1 MNKYIV
7 SGLASL
13 ALLSG
18 CGKDPAASK
27 PAAKSASSQ
36 LEDRTQAIIAYDGV
50 RIDLLASE
58 TQGLQNGMKLSI
70 EPYKRDQWL
79 QFVPVHCEIPSIK
92 YVASLPIQDGMSSAK
107 LTLGKPE
114 QIVGNDL
121 YIIGEKNGRKV
132 VLYKMQMGAR

>member
-13 ALLSG
+13 AMLSG
-18 CGKDPAASK
+18 CGKDPAAGK
-27 PAAKSASSQ
+27 PVAKNSSSR

-70 EPYKRDQWL
+70 EPYKRDQ
-79 QFVPVHCEIPSIK
+79 
-92 YVASLPIQDGMSSAK
+92 
-107 LTLGKPE
+107 
-114 QIVGNDL
+114 
-121 YIIGEKNGRKV
+121 
-132 VLYKMQMGAR
+132 